1 MGCAYT
7 SDIKVILNS
16 QNLRKS
22 EFSLGKEYIF
32 CVNSKYL
39 IKNKQKKGKSL
50 LYCVYYPWGRK
61 ERVGASWG
69 ISFCHIFDLWIN

>member
-22 EFSLGKEYIF
+22 EFSSGKEYIF

-39 IKNKQKKGKSL
+39 IKNKKKANLSCIVFIILGGGKN
-50 LYCVYYPWGRK
+50 R
-61 ERVGASWG
+61 
-69 ISFCHIFDLWIN
+69 

>member
-39 IKNKQKKGKSL
+39 IKNKKKKANLSCIVFIILGGGKN
-50 LYCVYYPWGRK
+50 G
-61 ERVGASWG
+61 
-69 ISFCHIFDLWIN
+69 